1 MKKFQYLSFLATL
14 AIGIGMISWGG
25 VLHAQTSPSTTPSQQ
40 PQSQQPPD
48 QTTPSSPSSAAPQSQ
63 PTPEQ
68 PPASQQ
74 TPQSQNP
81 NNTPN
86 TPPGANTPQSGTPGS
101 TNPGATPNSG
111 TTPGA
116 ASPGAAT
123 SDTQTFTGTI
133 VKQGSKYVLQDA
145 SGKSYDIDHQPEVAK
160 FEGKRVRVRGTLDQ
174 TGNKIM
180 VK

>member
-25 VLHAQTSPSTTPSQQ
+25 VLHAQTSPSATPSQQ
-40 PQSQQPPD
+40 PQSQQTPD
-48 QTTPSSPSSAAPQSQ
+48 QTAPSSAAPQNQ

-74 TPQSQNP
+74 TPNSQNP
-81 NNTPN
+81 NT
-86 TPPGANTPQSGTPGS
+86 TPQSGTPGS
-101 TNPGATPNSG
+101 T
-111 TTPGA
+111 TPGA
-116 ASPGAAT
+116 APSSGAAPGAAA

-133 VKQGSKYVLQDA
+133 MKQGNKYVLQDA

-174 TGNKIM
+174 SGNKIM

>member
-14 AIGIGMISWGG
+14 AIGIGLISWGG
-25 VLHAQTSPSTTPSQQ
+25 ALHAQTSPSATPTQQ
-40 PQSQQPPD
+40 PQSQQTPD
-48 QTTPSSPSSAAPQSQ
+48 QTAPSSAAPQNQ

-74 TPQSQNP
+74 TPNSQNP
-81 NNTPN
+81 NT
-86 TPPGANTPQSGTPGS
+86 TPQSGTPGS
-101 TNPGATPNSG
+101 T
-111 TTPGA
+111 TPGA
-116 ASPGAAT
+116 APNSGAAPGAAAG
-123 SDTQTFTGTI
+123 DTQTFTGTI
-133 VKQGSKYVLQDA
+133 MKQGNKYVLQDA

-174 TGNKIM
+174 SGNKIM

>member
-25 VLHAQTSPSTTPSQQ
+25 VLHAQTSPSTTPSQTQ
-40 PQSQQPPD
+40 
-48 QTTPSSPSSAAPQSQ
+48 PSSPSSAAPQSQ

-81 NNTPN
+81 DNSPN

-101 TNPGATPNSG
+101 A
-111 TTPGA
+111 TPGA
-116 ASPGAAT
+116 APNSGAAPGAAA